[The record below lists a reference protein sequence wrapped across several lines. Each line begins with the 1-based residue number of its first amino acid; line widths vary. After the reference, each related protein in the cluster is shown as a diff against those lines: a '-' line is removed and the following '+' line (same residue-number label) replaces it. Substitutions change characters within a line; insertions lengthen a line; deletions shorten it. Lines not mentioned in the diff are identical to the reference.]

1 MWMLVSGLALFFVAH
16 LVPTFPDVRTRL
28 VGMMGR
34 GPYAGLFSL
43 VSLVSLVLVVW
54 GYGAMQG
61 LGRANPQL
69 WISPAWV
76 KHVTMLLM
84 LPALIL
90 LVAAYTPS
98 RIRSVV
104 RHPMLTAVLVWS
116 FSHLLVNGDLASVI
130 LFGSFLAY
138 AVYDIVS
145 VSQRTA
151 LGPLGTTPGDVVG
164 DVIAIAGG
172 VALYALLLF
181 WGHQKLTGV
190 PLLP

>member
-16 LVPTFPDVRTRL
+16 LIPTFPDVRTRL
-28 VGMMGR
+28 VGLIGK

-69 WISPAWV
+69 WVSPAWMR
-76 KHVTMLLM
+76 HVTMLLM

-98 RIRSVV
+98 RIRTVV

-116 FSHLLVNGDLASVI
+116 FSHLLANGDLASVI

-138 AVYDIVS
+138 AVHDIRSAAHARPPAPHLASAWTPMHLVLS
-145 VSQRTA
+145 AAA
-151 LGPLGTTPGDVVG
+151 LDSP
-164 DVIAIAGG
+164 
-172 VALYALLLF
+172 
-181 WGHQKLTGV
+181 QKL
-190 PLLP
+190 PR